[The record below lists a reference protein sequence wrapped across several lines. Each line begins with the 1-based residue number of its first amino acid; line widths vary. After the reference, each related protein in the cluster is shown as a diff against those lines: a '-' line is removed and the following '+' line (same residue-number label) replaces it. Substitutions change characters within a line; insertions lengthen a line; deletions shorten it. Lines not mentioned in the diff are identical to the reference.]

1 MPGKHACLI
10 GERGLVSRLLQER
23 FSQRPDIGLTLV
35 PTESILECG
44 TLPALP
50 EGAIF
55 VLATTDFASSKVLGA
70 LPKDARVLDVSPA
83 FRTDPAWTYGLPEL
97 PGHMKLIEVS
107 QRVANPGCFATSA
120 ILLLA
125 PLVQTG
131 LIQAGTCLYLD
142 AVGGYTTGGHAMIE
156 RAEAGTLEATAS
168 YSLTRPH
175 RHIEEIQRFSGCGA
189 APLWF
194 CPKIGSHARGIRMQI
209 PLVDVDRDAALSQYR
224 ASFAGYDVVIHDD
237 VPKCIPADVWAG
249 KEGAGVWGIPQRHG
263 VMLVCAID
271 NLGKGAVDSAIGN
284 LDIMLRGSARG
295 IAHT

>member
-1 MPGKHACLI
+1 MPEKHVCLI

-23 FSQRPDIGLTLV
+23 FSRRPDIGLTLV

-44 TLPALP
+44 ALPALP
-50 EGAIF
+50 EGAIV
-55 VLATTDFASSKVLGA
+55 VLATTDFASSKVLAA
-70 LPKDARVLDVSPA
+70 LPEDARVLDISPA

-97 PGHMKLIEVS
+97 PGHVELIEAS
-107 QRVANPGCFATSA
+107 RRVANPGCFATSA

-125 PLVQTG
+125 PLITTG
-131 LIQAGTCLYLD
+131 LIQADTCLYLD

-156 RAEAGTLEATAS
+156 RAEAGTLEATAI

-175 RHIEEIQRFSGCGA
+175 RHIEEIQRFSGCRA

-209 PLVDVDRDAALSQYR
+209 PLLGVDRDAALSQYS
-224 ASFAGYDVVIHDD
+224 ASFAGHDVVIHDD

-249 KEGAGVWGIPQRHG
+249 KAGAGIWGIPQPHG

-271 NLGKGAVDSAIGN
+271 NLGKGAVDSAIAN
-284 LDIMLRGSARG
+284 LDTMLRGSAR
-295 IAHT
+295 ALRST